1 MRLRVNGEELES
13 SSATVELLLNEL
25 GFSEKKVAVEYNK
38 EVLRRDAYVCTA
50 ICDGDEIEIV
60 HFIGGG

>member
-1 MRLRVNGEELES
+1 MRLRVNGEGLES
-13 SSATVELLLNEL
+13 ISTTVEVLLNEL

-38 EVLRRDAYVCTA
+38 EILPRDSYSLTK
-50 ICDGDEIEIV
+50 ICEGDEIEIV